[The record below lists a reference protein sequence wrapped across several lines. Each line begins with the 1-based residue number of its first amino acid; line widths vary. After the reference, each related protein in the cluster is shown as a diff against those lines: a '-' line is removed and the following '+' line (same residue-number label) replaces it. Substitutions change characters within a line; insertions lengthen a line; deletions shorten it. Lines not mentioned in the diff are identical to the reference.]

1 MTTIETIGGFVLVIV
16 LIFSMIVIYNNFF
29 DQTEVDI
36 AGFAACAARGV
47 QAGGRGEC
55 SVDAACSGISVK
67 SGEYASYLGVQCT
80 GKEPGVEPNPS
91 VPEKKYCCVIIPR
104 YANPPAGTLAEGQI
118 ENNRNY
124 CESTSPLVTGKAV
137 GVITPQML
145 STARGQF
152 CYLTGESLLRSD
164 TGLVKIRY
172 FPTGTSGTV
181 YAIPTIHYTL
191 PGSAQSQQFGMS
203 ALTAPV
209 SSTFVEFTIDIG
221 AQLRAQPNIHQS
233 LSGISGDVSI
243 NYFQTGVPGGILVIP
258 FTIP

>member
-124 CESTSPLVTGKAV
+124 CESTSPLVVGKAV
-137 GVITPQML
+137 GVITSDRGYWCFL
-145 STARGQF
+145 SGHDLLKSNDGKFTIRQF
-152 CYLTGESLLRSD
+152 PVSTTGSCTLAASVWSNNQHFNFEMSSPCASSVDFPIDLRQRASNVGFD
-164 TGLVKIRY
+164 L
-172 FPTGTSGTV
+172 GTSGSARFG
-181 YAIPTIHYTL
+181 YSD
-191 PGSAQSQQFGMS
+191 PGAVQQIIVV
-203 ALTAPV
+203 PY
-209 SSTFVEFTIDIG
+209 EF
-221 AQLRAQPNIHQS
+221 P
-233 LSGISGDVSI
+233 
-243 NYFQTGVPGGILVIP
+243 
-258 FTIP
+258 